1 MLLRTT
7 PLRLAR
13 EHIPCPRRGN
23 ASSGTGSG
31 WSSRWPQTDP
41 LFPHTGELTDGR
53 FTFRRMISVR
63 LLRQTARFVVTQ
75 RCCVGTTSRCPHNFP
90 QTYPPG
96 TLRQHD
102 FRAKKSLVSDTG
114 SRADSAF
121 SWLSET
127 ARKFKKS
134 KNIPGIDASIG
145 SCVEA
150 DRETQSEWHPRHQ
163 SSPSVRLRT
172 HGGAP
177 TCRIP
182 IACIDTD

>member
-7 PLRLAR
+7 SPRLAR

-23 ASSGTGSG
+23 ATSGTGSG

-63 LLRQTARFVVTQ
+63 LLRQTARFAVTQ
-75 RCCVGTTSRCPHNFP
+75 RCCIGMTSRCPHNFH
-90 QTYPPG
+90 QTYPPRS
-96 TLRQHD
+96 LRQHD

-114 SRADSAF
+114 CRANSTF

-127 ARKFKKS
+127 ARKSKKS
-134 KNIPGIDASIG
+134 KNIPRPDASIRSG
-145 SCVEA
+145 IEA
-150 DRETQSEWHPRHQ
+150 DRETQSERPTRLRTERHPRHQ
-163 SSPSVRLRT
+163 SSPLVFCHSLIF
-172 HGGAP
+172 G
-177 TCRIP
+177 
-182 IACIDTD
+182 